1 MTTSTVVKSNP
12 LTKLSRA
19 ITFAGEIPNLYKT
32 KTSYVIKLRRDED
45 GRLIARC
52 TNLQGVV
59 TDGADKDEA
68 LNNAIEAIDAI
79 LEERCLD
86 KEYSITLIET

>member
-1 MTTSTVVKSNP
+1 MTASTMVKSNP

-19 ITFAGEIPNLYKT
+19 ITFAGAIPNIDKT
-32 KTSYVIKLRRDED
+32 KTSYVIKMRRDED
-45 GRLIARC
+45 GRFIARS

-59 TDGADKDEA
+59 TDGSDKDEA
-68 LNNAIEAIDAI
+68 LSNAIEAIDAI
-79 LEERCLD
+79 LEERGLD

>member
-1 MTTSTVVKSNP
+1 MTASTMVKSNP

-19 ITFAGEIPNLYKT
+19 ITFAGEIPNLDKT
-32 KTSYVIKLRRDED
+32 KTSYVIKMRRDED
-45 GRLIARC
+45 GRFVVRC

-79 LEERCLD
+79 LEERGLD